1 MFSRSVNTVGSK
13 CVPLV
18 NQCGMFDYSMGHTT
32 PFCKKKKIYR
42 ALFTHFDS
50 QFKKKNKLVNDC
62 SDDNLI
68 VVLWH
73 FSDLGQSCV
82 LPIVYTCSQVAKTT
96 GVGIGSNTFKYL
108 QIRTVIIAIFVRCV
122 APYSI

>member
-1 MFSRSVNTVGSK
+1 MVPSVSHWLTSVE
-13 CVPLV
+13 CLITQWDTQHRFV
-18 NQCGMFDYSMGHTT
+18 
-32 PFCKKKKIYR
+32 KKKKCTELYLHILIFNIFY
-42 ALFTHFDS
+42 
-50 QFKKKNKLVNDC
+50 FKTKLVNDC